1 LDEYFYAKS
10 RRGQGREKINCHC
23 VRLAMVI
30 NKILPRNSGL
40 KKKLK
45 EELVDFGSEF
55 YGKIV
60 NKFPEYFYDY
70 RKKLY
75 NRASMI
81 SLDYYGLWSVLYKA
95 NVGPIDEKHQRPIG
109 RIETKNEEWRAS
121 RVTKLEALGECL
133 N

>member
-1 LDEYFYAKS
+1 
-10 RRGQGREKINCHC
+10 
-23 VRLAMVI
+23 VRLAIII
-30 NKILPRNSGL
+30 NKILLRNSEL
-40 KKKLK
+40 KKKLQG
-45 EELVDFGSEF
+45 ELVDFQSEF
-55 YGKIV
+55 YAGIV

-75 NRASMI
+75 NGASMI
-81 SLDYYGLWSVLYKA
+81 SLDFYGLWSVLYKS

-109 RIETKNEEWRAS
+109 RIETKNEDWRAS